1 MAKDTD
7 YADLLEELTL
17 QHQARLADALDRLEE
32 RITELMATAPLRD
45 GKLYDLEWAIAAR
58 VQLKAAINT
67 GYLVEVQEIIKSY
80 KSVTASTYAMLK
92 SYNALPTLDPVII
105 RQLQTLSFKGFEAIA
120 NEYLD
125 ILSTEVYQSTLT
137 NRAFAQSL
145 KTIKQTIN
153 GVYIQSDNVEAQKL
167 VEIAKNGTAAAS
179 AAAVEKL
186 QTIYARD
193 RVGNNLKR
201 YSNAYAQDSL
211 MQFDASVNV
220 ATGRQ
225 NGATKWKYFGG
236 NSANSR
242 SFCLQ
247 HEGKTYTDEQ
257 IAQIWAGSWK
267 GKSSSDAMIARG
279 GYNCEHHWRP
289 IYD

>member
-7 YADLLEELTL
+7 YADLLEALTL
-17 QHQARLADALDRLEE
+17 QHQARLAGALDRLEE
-32 RITELMATAPLRD
+32 EITQLMSTAPLID
-45 GKLYDLEWAIAAR
+45 GKLYDTTWAIAAR
-58 VQLKAAINT
+58 AELKTAIEAT
-67 GYLVEVQEIIKSY
+67 YLVEVQKIIQSY
-80 KSVTASTYAMLK
+80 QSVTASTYAMLK

-167 VEIAKNGTAAAS
+167 VAIAKNGTAAES

-247 HEGKTYTDEQ
+247 HEGKIYTDEQ
-257 IAQIWAGSWK
+257 ITQIWSGSWK